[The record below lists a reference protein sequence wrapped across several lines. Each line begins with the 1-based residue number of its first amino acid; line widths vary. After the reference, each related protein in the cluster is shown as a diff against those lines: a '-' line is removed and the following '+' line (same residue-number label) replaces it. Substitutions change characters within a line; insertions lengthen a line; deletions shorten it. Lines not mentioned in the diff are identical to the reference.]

1 MHAHPGAD
9 THNNTRAKAQ
19 SGQFSTFR
27 VQGQLFGVQVGR
39 VQEVIRY
46 QPMTPVPLAHPA
58 VTGLINLRGQVVTAI
73 DLRKQLG
80 LPARDADQLPLN
92 VVVRVGDEAV
102 SLLVDSI
109 EDVVETTADQFELP
123 PETLSSP
130 ARELISGAYKLD
142 GCLLLAVDVDRAV
155 RVEGQ

>member
-1 MHAHPGAD
+1 MQNH
-9 THNNTRAKAQ
+9 

-46 QPMTPVPLAHPA
+46 QPMTPVPLADPA
-58 VTGLINLRGQVVTAI
+58 VAGLINLRGQVVTAI

-80 LPARDADQLPLN
+80 LPPRPADQLPLN

-102 SLLVDSI
+102 SLLVDAI
-109 EDVVETTADQFELP
+109 EDVVETTDDQFELP
-123 PETLSSP
+123 PETLSRP